1 MARSNWPA
9 NAEQYDYEAELA
21 VVIGK
26 RARNVSK
33 RDALAHV
40 FGYCNSNDLSARD
53 LQMRTSQWLLGKTP
67 DKFLPLGPCIVSADE
82 VPNPQKLRIR
92 CWVNGQQRQDS
103 NSADMIFSIAHIISY
118 ASQYFTLEPGDVI
131 STGTPE
137 GVIFG
142 MQQKQWLRPGDSV
155 AVEVGDFGR
164 LTNLMVNVPR
174 AASAKAR

>member
-1 MARSNWPA
+1 M
-9 NAEQYDYEAELA
+9 
-21 VVIGK
+21 
-26 RARNVSK
+26 
-33 RDALAHV
+33 
-40 FGYCNSNDLSARD
+40 
-53 LQMRTSQWLLGKTP
+53 T
-67 DKFLPLGPCIVSADE
+67 
-82 VPNPQKLRIR
+82 
-92 CWVNGQQRQDS
+92 GQQRQDS
-103 NSADMIFSIAHIISY
+103 NTADMIFSVAQVISY

-142 MQQKQWLRPGDSV
+142 MEQKQWLRPGDSV